1 MVAAHW
7 TTTVTAPHYISDA
20 KSDVR
25 GIKPGWYGIEDKG
38 NLSSGP
44 FSSREE
50 CVKRITQPTSPSEFI
65 ELSTAQMRKQ
75 FDIVSAQNK
84 ELFALAQEVATEA
97 SEPIK
102 TGVSKAFNKAT

>member
-1 MVAAHW
+1 
-7 TTTVTAPHYISDA
+7 VTAPSYINDD

-25 GIKPGWYGIEDKG
+25 GIKPGWYAIEDDG

-50 CVKRITQPTSPSEFI
+50 CVKRITQPT
-65 ELSTAQMRKQ
+65 
-75 FDIVSAQNK
+75 N
-84 ELFALAQEVATEA
+84 EA
-97 SEPIK
+97 AEPIK